1 MASTHKSLRSSTADK
16 RPTTSIADGQIALNT
31 NAASPGL
38 FFKDSAGTNIIK
50 VGPVH
55 VGTTAPN
62 ATPAVGGSSGNSTGE
77 VWLDTS
83 LTPLGVKI
91 WDGSSWQNA
100 TPAGSTTVQGLL
112 ELATNAET
120 QTGTDTARAVT
131 PAGLQSKVSDSTST
145 TSSTTIASSTAVK
158 SAYDLANAALPKTGG
173 VITGALEIGTTGS
186 LLFEGATAN
195 DYETTVAVVDPTA
208 DRTVTIPDQNGNF
221 LISGNASIVNA
232 DVNASAAIAG
242 TKISPNFGSQTV
254 QTTGVIS
261 HALGTAGAPT
271 ITFTGDTNTGVYSP
285 GSDQV
290 AISTGGSGHLFVD
303 ANGNVGIGAASSI
316 YQLDVTGNG
325 IRTRESGNSS
335 SLVLGSYDVG
345 GYTYIASD
353 KIGTGSYQPLAFFT
367 GGAERLRIDSSG
379 RLGLGTTSPSQLI
392 HGSSSGAATLFL
404 QNTSGNNTGIT
415 LQNDGQGTSSLTYD
429 RSANTLALAGPNAD
443 ITFAN
448 ASQAIVFTTNG
459 EAARID
465 SSGRLG
471 VGTSAPEGLF
481 QVTTGGQYE
490 NLLFNSNAANTSILR
505 FGGASDGEGPYLF
518 QSAATSEFRIAND
531 LPSGV
536 ITFGTGSSS
545 TERARIDSSGRLLV
559 GTSSSAGNTDAQT
572 ALIQTIGNSGG
583 NFQGGRINI
592 GRAEFSANITSG
604 EQLGGIYFS
613 DAQSGTY
620 GVIECVADGTGG
632 SNDFPGRLVFSTTAD
647 GTSSPTE
654 RMRIDNAGNVY
665 LKVMQVGGT
674 ANVHWSSTAGQLFVT
689 SSSERFKH
697 DITDYDKGLD
707 ELMQMQP
714 KYFVYNDEPN
724 QKQRAGFIA
733 EDFHNLGLTE
743 YVEYWNDDQGNAT
756 VPSEIGYAN
765 MVAILVKSIQEQQIM
780 IADLQSKV
788 AAFEA
793 Q

>member
-38 FFKDSAGTNIIK
+38 FFKDSAGTDIIK

-55 VGTTAPN
+55 IGTTAPN
-62 ATPAVGGSSGNSTGE
+62 VTPAAGGSSGNSTGE

-91 WDGSSWQNA
+91 WDGVWLNV
-100 TPAGSTTVQGLL
+100 TPAGSTTIEGLL

-120 QTGTDTARAVT
+120 QAGTDTERAVT

-195 DYETTVAVVDPTA
+195 DFETTVAVVDPTA

-254 QTTGVIS
+254 QTTGVVS

-290 AISTGGSGHLFVD
+290 AISTAGIGRLFIDSSGRVGIGTTNPLRNLHVSNGGAEGYEFGPGES
-303 ANGNVGIGAASSI
+303 ANINQTLHYNRSTSAYIRNTNRASEHSWDVGTSEAARIDSSGNVGIG
-316 YQLDVTGNG
+316 
-325 IRTRESGNSS
+325 
-335 SLVLGSYDVG
+335 
-345 GYTYIASD
+345 
-353 KIGTGSYQPLAFFT
+353 
-367 GGAERLRIDSSG
+367 
-379 RLGLGTTSPSQLI
+379 TTSPVNTSL
-392 HGSSSGAATLFL
+392 HGGLTLSGSSGAQLDLKSSGSSDRDFYIKATAGTTVF
-404 QNTSGNNTGIT
+404 QNNG
-415 LQNDGQGTSSLTYD
+415 
-429 RSANTLALAGPNAD
+429 
-443 ITFAN
+443 
-448 ASQAIVFTTNG
+448 ASQPFVFRQDTS
-459 EAARID
+459 ERVRID

-471 VGTSAPEGLF
+471 VGTSSPSAKLDVYLGNN
-481 QVTTGGQYE
+481 VAGTI
-490 NLLFNSNAANTSILR
+490 AR
-505 FGGASDGEGPYLF
+505 FGGYNDGRSLVFSNSG
-518 QSAATSEFRIAND
+518 IGND
-531 LPSGV
+531 HFINAQGGAGS
-536 ITFGTGSSS
+536 ITFQTGSAD
-545 TERARIDSSGRLLV
+545 RVKIDSSGSLLV
-559 GTSSSAGNTDAQT
+559 GTSSSASSGDSQYAKFQVKANNYLSSGSGLLSIQKGEAAGFGINNTVGSILFADA
-572 ALIQTIGNSGG
+572 NGG
-583 NFQGGRINI
+583 EFGRIDCT
-592 GRAEFSANITSG
+592 A
-604 EQLGGIYFS
+604 
-613 DAQSGTY
+613 DAATGT
-620 GVIECVADGTGG
+620 
-632 SNDFPGRLVFSTTAD
+632 NDFPGRLVFSTTAD
-647 GTSSPTE
+647 GASSPTE

-788 AAFEA
+788 AALEA